1 METNKLLAFA
11 VDAAV
16 SGGKILLNQK
26 SSVVKCDLGHDIKLQ
41 ADTDSEHKIISIL
54 QNTGINILSEEF
66 GYIEQD
72 SKSSLRWIIDPLDGS
87 LNYVRHIPIFCIS
100 IALWNNDEPVF
111 GVIYDYVHDS
121 LYKGVVGE
129 NATLNNKLIHV
140 SDIQLKSKAIL
151 ATGFPVYSS
160 FDNTTLTH
168 FVSDFQSYK
177 KVRLFGSAAFS
188 LVMVAQGSVDAYY
201 ENNIAWWDVAAGIA
215 IVLAAGGKV
224 NFKFTDREKN
234 LLNVVATNVNLK

>member
-16 SGGKILLNQK
+16 SAGKILLTQR
-26 SSVVKCDLGHDIKLQ
+26 SSVVKSDLGHDIKLQ
-41 ADTDSEHKIISIL
+41 ADTDSEHKIFTIL
-54 QNTGINILSEEF
+54 QNTGINILSEEY
-66 GYIEQD
+66 GYFEQD
-72 SKSSLRWIIDPLDGS
+72 SKSGLRWIIDPLDGS

-100 IALWNNDEPVF
+100 IALWNDDEPVF
-111 GVIYDYVHDS
+111 GVIYDYVHDY
-121 LYKGVVGE
+121 LFEGVVGE

-160 FDNTTLTH
+160 FDTTTLTH
-168 FVSDFQSYK
+168 FVSDIQSYK

-188 LVMVAQGSVDAYY
+188 LAMVAQGSVDAYQ

-224 NFKFTDREKN
+224 HFKFTDRDKS
-234 LLNVVATNVNLK
+234 LLNVIATNVNLK